1 MIEINIGA
9 TVESNGQDI
18 GRVESVV
25 LDQESF
31 DATHLVI
38 KQGRV
43 LKSGHLIMPI
53 EWVITSDSNRVRIA
67 RRDDEMSA
75 LPSFEVQHYV
85 RLDQM
90 EQEHAEHPRSKVK
103 PSDWVNYFIPLVT
116 HSLGEPY
123 SPPGV
128 VMTDEMLSP
137 SESAIKRGLPIESS
151 DGHKIGEVQ
160 EIILDK
166 PDWRLSGVIISRGM
180 FLKQSMRVPADWVAR
195 IERERIVLNRSKQQI
210 DDWKQE

>member
-38 KQGRV
+38 KQGGV

-53 EWVITSDSNRVRIA
+53 EWVITSDSNRVQIA